1 VGEPAKERAMW
12 LLRAIRLALTGAALA
27 YLVAFLAYFAVL
39 AAGRGGA
46 GWFGFVREL
55 TLYLFLPLPALL
67 LAAAVCRARLALLSL
82 ALPLVVFLVYYGPRF
97 RFQPTPAAGAS
108 GSFRVLT
115 FNTGANAGGGRLA
128 PLLRTVRAVDADVVA
143 LQEVPPA
150 TLEQLRTELAAAYPY
165 QEGTVDAV
173 SFSRFP
179 LQRAAELQLGDSPYT
194 GQQLS
199 VSLRGRPVVL
209 TNVHVTR
216 PVYRLQWRR
225 QLVPV
230 VRGYNPE
237 SRDAQVT
244 ELVNRIRTVPGP
256 RLLTGDFNETEWSR
270 PYQLLAAELG
280 DSFREAGSGFGHTYP
295 SNFAWGEWRFSL
307 PLMRIDYVFH
317 SSELMALEA
326 RVGPDGG
333 SDHLPVVAELSFR

>member
-1 VGEPAKERAMW
+1 MW
-12 LLRAIRLALTGAALA
+12 LLRAVRLVFTGAAVA
-27 YLVAFLAYFAVL
+27 YLVAFMAYFAVL
-39 AAGRGGA
+39 GMGRGGA

-67 LAAAVCRARLALLSL
+67 LGAIACRARLALLSL
-82 ALPLVVFLVYYGPRF
+82 ALPLVVFLTYYGPRF
-97 RFQPTPAAGAS
+97 GFQPSPAAGAS
-108 GSFRVLT
+108 GSFRVIS
-115 FNTGANAGGGRLA
+115 FNTGANAGGGSLA
-128 PLLRTVRAVDADVVA
+128 PLLRTLRAVDADVVA
-143 LQEVPPA
+143 LQEVPSA
-150 TLEQLRTELAAAYPY
+150 TLEQLRIELAAAYPY

-179 LQRAAELQLGDSPYT
+179 LQRGPELQLRDSPYV

-199 VSLRGRPVVL
+199 LSVRGRPVVL

-225 QLVPV
+225 QVVPV
-230 VRGYNPE
+230 VRAYNPE

-244 ELVNRIRTVPGP
+244 ELVNRIRAVPGA

-270 PYQLLAAELG
+270 PYQLLAAELD
-280 DSFREAGSGFGHTYP
+280 DSYRETGRGFGHTYP
-295 SNFAWGEWRFSL
+295 SNFIWGEWRFSL

-317 SSELMALEA
+317 SRDLVALGA

-333 SDHLPVVAELSFR
+333 SDHLPVVAELGFQ

>member
-1 VGEPAKERAMW
+1 MW
-12 LLRAIRLALTGAALA
+12 LLGAVRLASTGAAVA
-27 YLVAFLAYFAVL
+27 YLVAFVAYFGVL
-39 AAGRGGA
+39 AIGHGGA
-46 GWFGFVREL
+46 GWLGFVREL

-82 ALPLVVFLVYYGPRF
+82 ALPLVVLLVYYGPHF
-97 RFQPTPAAGAS
+97 GFQPSPAAGAS
-108 GSFRVLT
+108 GSFRVLS
-115 FNTGANAGGGRLA
+115 FNTGANAGGGSLA
-128 PLLRTVRAVDADVVA
+128 PLLRTLRAVDADIVA

-150 TLEQLRTELAAAYPY
+150 TLEQLRIELAAAYPY
-165 QEGTVDAV
+165 QEGGADAA

-179 LQRAAELQLGDSPYT
+179 LQRGAELQLGDSPYA

-199 VSLRGRPVVL
+199 VNVRGRPVAL

-225 QLVPV
+225 QLLPV

-244 ELVNRIRTVPGP
+244 ELVNRVRAVPGP

-280 DSFREAGSGFGHTYP
+280 DSYREAGAGFGHTYP
-295 SNFAWGEWRFSL
+295 SNFVWGEWRFSL

-317 SSELMALEA
+317 SRELVALEA

-333 SDHLPVVAELSFR
+333 SDHLPVVAELTLP